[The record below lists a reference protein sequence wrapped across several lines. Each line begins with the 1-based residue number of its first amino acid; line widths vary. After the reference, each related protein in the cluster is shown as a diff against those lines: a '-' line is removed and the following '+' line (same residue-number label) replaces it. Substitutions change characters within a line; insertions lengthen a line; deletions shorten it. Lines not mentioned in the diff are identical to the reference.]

1 MISDSSL
8 TIQKLNLVKRSK
20 IWIFRYTV
28 SLAKKLVPKGT
39 EIPHISCAGNSS
51 AFMVYKEL
59 WRFHLESP
67 LLFLCSHKLSSPS
80 AYEPRKLILNLIRI
94 KIFPLSSTESHTES
108 LSNLGCAPTQFNSSN
123 LPCMIFLYL
132 CHKQISTF
140 ISQAVFRASDW
151 FPALQGFYHCIWLS
165 ISPVAPYSPLN
176 DSSSKI
182 SLCIFSNTIHT
193 FLEIKN

>member
-8 TIQKLNLVKRSK
+8 TIQKLNLV
-20 IWIFRYTV
+20 
-28 SLAKKLVPKGT
+28 
-39 EIPHISCAGNSS
+39 PHISCAGNSS
-51 AFMVYKEL
+51 AFMVYKGL

-108 LSNLGCAPTQFNSSN
+108 FSNLGCAPTQFNSSN
-123 LPCMIFLYL
+123 LPCMIFLCL

-151 FPALQGFYHCIWLS
+151 FPALQAFYHCIWLS
-165 ISPVAPYSPLN
+165 NSPVAPYSPLN

-182 SLCIFSNTIHT
+182 SLCIFSNMIHT
-193 FLEIKN
+193 FLDIKN